1 MHKEYFSDIPVW
13 LINVVFFPLLK
24 VLVNSGGMCLC
35 RDGSCVSGIKME
47 APRALKTNSLIM
59 VLNNFYEIE
68 LNHNKNLIEDL
79 TY

>member
-1 MHKEYFSDIPVW
+1 MHEEYFSDIPVW
-13 LINVVFFPLLK
+13 LINVVFFFFFNF
-24 VLVNSGGMCLC
+24 LVNSGGMWLCL
-35 RDGSCVSGIKME
+35 DGSCVSGIKME

-68 LNHNKNLIEDL
+68 LNHNRNLIKDL

>member
-13 LINVVFFPLLK
+13 LINVGFFPLLT
-24 VLVNSGGMCLC
+24 VLVNSGGMWLCL
-35 RDGSCVSGIKME
+35 DGSCVSGIKMK
-47 APRALKTNSLIM
+47 APRALKTNSLIT
-59 VLNNFYEIE
+59 VLNNFNEIE